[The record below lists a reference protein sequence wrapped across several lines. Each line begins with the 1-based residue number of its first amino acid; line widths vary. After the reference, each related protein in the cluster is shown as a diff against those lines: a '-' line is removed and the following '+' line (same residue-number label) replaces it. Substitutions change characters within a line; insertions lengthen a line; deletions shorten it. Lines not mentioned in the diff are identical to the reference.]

1 VSAAG
6 ESSPSRRIATN
17 TIVRSGGEIVAKVA
31 SLAFFVVMA
40 RELGE
45 QRFGDFNFALSLST
59 VLLAAS
65 GFGTNGLL
73 AREVARDR
81 GLVDDYMSNINAVK
95 LLTSMA
101 LFAAMVVIVNL
112 GGYDGDTRLAV
123 YLVGAGVIVENYA
136 KTWHSTMQAYERLGL
151 VSVSLIVQRVAT
163 AAAGIALM
171 LEGAGLV
178 TVSAVFLAGALA
190 GLVTAVAS
198 LRIAGVRPRRR
209 VDRARW
215 LPLVKA
221 GVPIGLVSL
230 LFTAILQLDATLLSF
245 LTGGDNAEV
254 GVYSAAF
261 RLVSAFFFL
270 SWVFGA
276 AVQPWFA
283 RQEDDRGLP
292 IARAYELGLK
302 LLTAALLPLGVGCAI
317 LAEPLIGLLYG
328 DDYAAAVVPLRLLA
342 VVLALYGINQL
353 TAVLLISRYRPG
365 EFRRVLMAV
374 LGQNVLCNLA
384 LIPVLEADGAALSA
398 ALSAV
403 LLGVLSVRVGARVTG
418 RVNVTR
424 AFAGPALAGAAMAIV
439 LLLLSPPLGAAIV
452 LGALV
457 YAVVLVPWERA
468 VNRTDFD
475 VVRATLG
482 PRLGPLR
489 VREEPDPIA

>member
-1 VSAAG
+1 MDAAREHG
-6 ESSPSRRIATN
+6 AARRIAAN
-17 TIVRSGGEIVAKVA
+17 SVLRAGGETVAKVA

-45 QRFGDFNFALSLST
+45 QRFGDFNFALSLAT
-59 VLLAAS
+59 VLIAAS

-81 GLVDDYMSNINAVK
+81 GLVDDYMSNVNAVK
-95 LLTSMA
+95 VLTSLG

-123 YLVGAGVIVENYA
+123 YLVGAGVVVENYA

-163 AAAGIALM
+163 AAAGITLM
-171 LEGAGLV
+171 LGGAGLV
-178 TVSAVFLAGALA
+178 TVSAVFLGGALA
-190 GLVTAVAS
+190 GLATAVAS
-198 LRIAGVRPRRR
+198 LRIAVVRPRRM

-221 GVPIGLVSL
+221 GVPIGMVSL
-230 LFTAILQLDATLLSF
+230 LFTVLLQIDATLLSF

-261 RLVSAFFFL
+261 RFVAAFFFL

-283 RQEDDRGLP
+283 RQEDDRSLSL
-292 IARAYELGLK
+292 ARAYELGLK
-302 LLTAALLPLGVGCAI
+302 VLTAVLLPLGVGCAV
-317 LAEPLIGLLYG
+317 LAEPLIDVLYG
-328 DDYAAAVVPLRLLA
+328 SDYAEAVLPLRLLSA
-342 VVLALYGINQL
+342 VLVLYGISQL
-353 TAVLLISRYRPG
+353 TSVLLISRYRPG
-365 EFRRVLMAV
+365 EFHRVLV
-374 LGQNVLCNLA
+374 LVVAQNLGCNLL
-384 LIPVLEADGAALSA
+384 LIPLLEADGAALSA
-398 ALSAV
+398 AISAV
-403 LLGVLSVRVGARVTG
+403 LLGALSLRSGSRITG
-418 RVNVTR
+418 HLDLAR
-424 AFAGPALAGAAMAIV
+424 AFAGPLLAGAAMAAT
-439 LLLLSPPLGAAIV
+439 LLLLSPPLGAAIA

-468 VNRTDFD
+468 VNRADFD

-482 PRLGPLR
+482 WRLRPPR